1 MRRCNSNLRGLSFC
15 SALAFVAAAQA
26 QEEGEWLRHFR
37 IGGSV
42 LFNVSTEFKTSGNFT
57 LNTPPPS
64 SRGGITYDNGFVGR
78 DAFNTKGLTSFW
90 GYNDS
95 SQVNDAAKTL
105 TYQRTGSFSANGSN
119 RVDDIAP
126 GFDMVYAGT
135 FRQWDRV
142 GIGGEF
148 GFGLTAFQTRDKR
161 PLAAT
166 LVQTT
171 DQYDVSSLGTDA
183 STGKLLIPTPPF
195 VGNES
200 GLAPLIPTTPTSLG
214 ETTAPGTITGS
225 RTLEGLLYSFRL
237 GPTVRWEFWPRWTLN
252 GSAGGAL
259 GIFDA
264 EYRFNESISATP
276 SSSVNNSGKFGS
288 TDLKYGGYAG
298 AVVMY
303 DTGNYWEAYLGAYF
317 ISLQDGKISSNGREA
332 TMHLGS
338 AISITAGIN
347 WTF

>member
-1 MRRCNSNLRGLSFC
+1 MRRSNSNLRGLSFC

-64 SRGGITYDNGFVGR
+64 ARGGVTYDNGFVGR
-78 DAFNTKGLTSFW
+78 DAFSTQGVTSFW
-90 GYNDS
+90 GYNDA
-95 SQVNDAAKTL
+95 SQVNTAAKTI
-105 TYQRTGSFSANGSN
+105 TFQQTQSFSANGFN
-119 RVDDIAP
+119 EVDDIAP

-135 FRQWDRV
+135 FRKWERV
-142 GIGGEF
+142 AIGGEF
-148 GFGLTAFQTRDKR
+148 GFGLTAFQTTDKS
-161 PLAAT
+161 PMNAS
-166 LVQTT
+166 LVLRN
-171 DQYDVSSLGTDA
+171 DVYPENIVVPSAPYVGTD
-183 STGKLLIPTPPF
+183 SGTGPLL
-195 VGNES
+195 S
-200 GLAPLIPTTPTSLG
+200 TTPSSSSQSSG
-214 ETTAPGTITGS
+214 NGTLTGS
-225 RTLEGLLYSFRL
+225 RTLEGLLYTFRL

-276 SSSVNNSGKFGS
+276 TSSVNNKGKFGS

-298 AVVMY
+298 AAVMY

-317 ISLQDGKISSNGREA
+317 ISLQDGKISSGGREA
-332 TMHLGS
+332 TMHLG
-338 AISITAGIN
+338 AAVSITAGIN